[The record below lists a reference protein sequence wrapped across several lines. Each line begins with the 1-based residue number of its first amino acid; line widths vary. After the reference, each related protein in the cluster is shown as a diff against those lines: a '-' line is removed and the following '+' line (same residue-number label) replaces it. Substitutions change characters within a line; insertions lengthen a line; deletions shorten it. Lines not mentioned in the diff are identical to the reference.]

1 MTCGLWFIGVEVEQ
15 ETSAPPP
22 KKNPGSA
29 PETSGQEPLNPIMAL
44 CLKVLKLFWPL
55 VLTPVDQDCWM
66 LAGNV
71 RCSPANFGTLRLSHK
86 QEVYAS
92 DSQMCMC
99 SSEVVYVEKVVCWEL
114 WSFEHHLGLLFNKYL
129 NAKFTTWHE
138 FFHSCWVVWWL
149 SGSRHDQL
157 KVSSF

>member
-1 MTCGLWFIGVEVEQ
+1 MTFFLKNWSRHKQRGNKVVRLPHRCFLVLLWLI
-15 ETSAPPP
+15 
-22 KKNPGSA
+22 
-29 PETSGQEPLNPIMAL
+29 
-44 CLKVLKLFWPL
+44 CLMLKTWLLWPL
-55 VLTPVDQDCWM
+55 ILTPVDQYWWM

-71 RCSPANFGTLRLSHK
+71 RYSPANFGTSRLSHK

-114 WSFEHHLGLLFNKYL
+114 WSFEHQLDLLFSKYL